1 MLEAS
6 IALGDNPRTRAILD
20 GRVGVQGL
28 RLFATS
34 VHPSEMFWRQLRYG
48 DFDISEMSL
57 ATLFIALRLFS
68 VPFAEAQLMGA
79 VVAMTSNFIL
89 NNFLTYRDQRLK
101 GFALIRGLLLFY
113 LVCSV
118 GLFANVGVAFSVYD
132 QEPIWWLAGAAGAL
146 MGVVWNYAM
155 SGLFV
160 WRKR

>member
-1 MLEAS
+1 MV
-6 IALGDNPRTRAILD
+6 ALDFL
-20 GRVGVQGL
+20 GL
-28 RLFATS
+28 VLAKLTHDVVSLRFLLFAMVGS
-34 VHPSEMFWRQLRYG
+34 IGLVVHLV
-48 DFDISEMSL
+48 
-57 ATLFIALRLFS
+57 ALFIALEAFNW
-68 VPFAEAQLMGA
+68 PFPEAQAFGA
-79 VVAMTSNFIL
+79 LVAMTSNFIL

-101 GFALIRGLLLFY
+101 GFAILRGLLLFY
-113 LVCSV
+113 LVCCV

>member
-1 MLEAS
+1 LY
-6 IALGDNPRTRAILD
+6 T
-20 GRVGVQGL
+20 VL
-28 RLFATS
+28 RGFHA
-34 VHPSEMFWRQLRYG
+34 
-48 DFDISEMSL
+48 
-57 ATLFIALRLFS
+57 
-68 VPFAEAQLMGA
+68 PFAVAQGCGA
-79 VVAMTSNFIL
+79 LLAMTSNFIL

-101 GFALIRGLLLFY
+101 GFGILGGLLAFY